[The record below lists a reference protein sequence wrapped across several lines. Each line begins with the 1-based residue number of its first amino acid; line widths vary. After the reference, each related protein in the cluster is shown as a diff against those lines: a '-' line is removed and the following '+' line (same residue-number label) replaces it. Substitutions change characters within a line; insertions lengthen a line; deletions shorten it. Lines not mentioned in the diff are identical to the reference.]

1 MVPFPHRPFWAILS
15 VQPHSQA
22 AALLRNPK
30 RTVDYLMAL
39 RPLHAVRNCLCGVT
53 RDTDLDLTVKQMAV
67 FLVMA
72 QDEGPHT
79 VRHLAITTGIDK
91 ALLSRVWDR
100 LEGMGLIVRAD
111 DPRDRR
117 SVIASLTVEGRL
129 TYQKLEVF
137 AAGDSSGRRASGL
150 SGPSAA
156 S

>member
-1 MVPFPHRPFWAILS
+1 LGSKVPFPHRPFWAILTA
-15 VQPHSQA
+15 QRQYQA
-22 AALLRNPK
+22 AGFLRNQK
-30 RTVDYLMAL
+30 TTADNLMAL
-39 RPLHAVRNCLCGVT
+39 RPLHSVRNCLCGVT
-53 RDTDLDLTVKQMAV
+53 RDIDLDLTVKQMAV

-129 TYQKLEVF
+129 TYQKLEAF
-137 AAGDSSGRRASGL
+137 AAGDGSTRRA
-150 SGPSAA
+150 
-156 S
+156 